1 MKTGPDRTGLPGEL
15 GILVRLDGGSPLPE
29 LTAALDAVCEQ
40 AGERGERTVVV
51 LRFTPAPHQPRE
63 WPGGVSIQEVKR
75 WERAV
80 RRLERLDHVNIAV
93 VEGTCGGPVLDLLL
107 AADYRIAGPD
117 LRLLLPVNEGH
128 FWPGMTLYRLV
139 QHIGLA
145 RARRI
150 VLWDSA
156 IELADATELGIVDQ
170 VSEDLTEAVHT
181 AAPTGPAAPVPLSG
195 RFDDDARRLAEQ
207 AVAAERILAALP
219 PVPGRSRDERTRA
232 ATAHAEVRAVRRDFL
247 ARHTDTVYGLLT
259 DGLTRRPRLPDLVDA
274 VADRVPGLVP
284 TRAQMAAELRFV
296 QAEKEGREI
305 DQGRFCGAVLRS
317 PTAGRHLVET
327 MLGPTPRALELLD
340 RFRAEGRVELDAVHV
355 ERRGTAA
362 HVEFRNPGRLNAEN
376 ARLVADL
383 DTAVDLV
390 LLDDTV
396 RVGVLRGGT
405 TDHPAHR
412 GRRVFSAGIDLT
424 DLRDGRIPLVGFLLA
439 RELGYVNKLLHGL
452 LTDPAPGAGSERYVT
467 KPWIGAVDTFAI
479 GGGMQLLLTLDH
491 VVAEEGAY
499 VSLPAAEEGIVP
511 GAGNLRLTRQTGAR
525 LARQVVLGGRR
536 IAATGPEAAA
546 VYDEV
551 VPADRMDEAVERAAA
566 ALAAPAV
573 AANRRMLAL
582 AEEPLD
588 HFRTYLAEFA
598 FAQADR
604 AYAPDVLDKVERR
617 WQERERRRAARG
629 SRT

>member
-1 MKTGPDRTGLPGEL
+1 
-15 GILVRLDGGSPLPE
+15 
-29 LTAALDAVCEQ
+29 
-40 AGERGERTVVV
+40 
-51 LRFTPAPHQPRE
+51 
-63 WPGGVSIQEVKR
+63 
-75 WERAV
+75 
-80 RRLERLDHVNIAV
+80 
-93 VEGTCGGPVLDLLL
+93 
-107 AADYRIAGPD
+107 
-117 LRLLLPVNEGH
+117 
-128 FWPGMTLYRLV
+128 MT
-139 QHIGLA
+139 A
-145 RARRI
+145 RAETS
-150 VLWDSA
+150 V
-156 IELADATELGIVDQ
+156 VD
-170 VSEDLTEAVHT
+170 D
-181 AAPTGPAAPVPLSG
+181 
-195 RFDDDARRLAEQ
+195 RFDDDAHHLAEK
-207 AVAAERILAALP
+207 AAEAEGVLAALP
-219 PVPGRSRDERTRA
+219 PVPARSRAERDRA
-232 ATAHAEVRAVRRDFL
+232 TSAHAEVRSVRRDFL
-247 ARHTDTVYGLLT
+247 ARHTEAVYGLLT
-259 DGLTRRPRLPDLVDA
+259 DGLTRRPRLPELVDA
-274 VADRVPGLVP
+274 AADRVPGLVP
-284 TRAQMAAELRFV
+284 TREQMAAERRLV

-340 RFRAEGRVELDAVHV
+340 GFRADGSVELDAVHV
-355 ERRGTAA
+355 ERRGAAA
-362 HVEFRNPGRLNAEN
+362 HVEFRNPDRLNAEN
-376 ARLVADL
+376 ARIVADL

-390 LLDDTV
+390 LLDDSV

-424 DLRDGRIPLVGFLLA
+424 DLRDGRIPLVDFLLG
-439 RELGYVNKLLHGL
+439 RELGYVGKLLHGL
-452 LTDPAPGAGSERYVT
+452 LTDPAPGAGSERFVT

-491 VVAEEGAY
+491 VVAEEGAF
-499 VSLPAAEEGIVP
+499 VSLPAADEGIVP

-536 IAATGPEAAA
+536 IAATDPDASL

-551 VPADRMDEAVERAAA
+551 VPATHMDEAVERAVA
-566 ALAAPAV
+566 ALSAPAV

-582 AEEPLD
+582 AEEPVD
-588 HFRTYLAEFA
+588 HFRTYIAEFA

>member
-1 MKTGPDRTGLPGEL
+1 MTTHTSSRT
-15 GILVRLDGGSPLPE
+15 S
-29 LTAALDAVCEQ
+29 
-40 AGERGERTVVV
+40 
-51 LRFTPAPHQPRE
+51 
-63 WPGGVSIQEVKR
+63 
-75 WERAV
+75 
-80 RRLERLDHVNIAV
+80 
-93 VEGTCGGPVLDLLL
+93 
-107 AADYRIAGPD
+107 
-117 LRLLLPVNEGH
+117 
-128 FWPGMTLYRLV
+128 TL
-139 QHIGLA
+139 
-145 RARRI
+145 
-150 VLWDSA
+150 
-156 IELADATELGIVDQ
+156 
-170 VSEDLTEAVHT
+170 
-181 AAPTGPAAPVPLSG
+181 APTGLTG
-195 RFDDDARRLAEQ
+195 GFDADAQRLAEC
-207 AVAAERILAALP
+207 AAEAERALAALP
-219 PVPGRSRDERTRA
+219 PVPERSPHERARA
-232 ATAHAEVRAVRRDFL
+232 AEAHTGVRRVRRDFL
-247 ARHTDTVYGLLT
+247 TRHTEAVYGLLT

-274 VADRVPGLVP
+274 AADRVPGLVP
-284 TRAQMAAELRFV
+284 TREQLAVERRFV

-327 MLGPTPRALELLD
+327 MLGPTPRALRLLD
-340 RFRAEGRVELDAVHV
+340 GFRAEGRVELDTVHV
-355 ERRGTAA
+355 ERRGVAA
-362 HVEFRNPGRLNAEN
+362 HVEFRNPRRLNAEN
-376 ARLVADL
+376 AQLIADL

-405 TDHPAHR
+405 VDHPAHR
-412 GRRVFSAGIDLT
+412 GRRVFSAGVDLT
-424 DLRDGRIPLVGFLLA
+424 DLRDGRIPLVGFLLG

-452 LTDPAPGAGSERYVT
+452 LTDPAPGAGSQRSVT

-536 IAATGPEAAA
+536 IATTDPEAST

-551 VPADRMDEAVERAAA
+551 VPADRMDEAVERAVA
-566 ALAAPAV
+566 ALSAPAV

-598 FAQADR
+598 FAQAER